1 MNRQMTNSAGN
12 SGPAAL
18 QGEPQAAQGIAAG
31 SSFYAAMRILPRPQ
45 REAMFQIY
53 SFCRQVDDIAD
64 SAGPRPERLA
74 ALAKWR
80 EDIDALYAGHPPAQL
95 RDYARSVQTFGM
107 RREDFLAVID
117 GMEMDVPADIR
128 APDEKTLDLYC
139 DRVASAVGRLS
150 VKVFGLPDADGI
162 LLAHH
167 LGRALQ
173 LTNILRDIDEDAAIG
188 RLYLPREM
196 LFHAGITSPEPRA
209 VIINPALPKACAP
222 LVMRA
227 RAHFEK
233 SDEIM
238 GRNARRV
245 VRAPRIMSKYYRKIL
260 ELLVA
265 RGFALPRHPVRLGK
279 AAKIAILLQYAI
291 I

>member
-1 MNRQMTNSAGN
+1 MNQPMTSAVAGDEPAKPQ
-12 SGPAAL
+12 SG
-18 QGEPQAAQGIAAG
+18 AQGIAVG
-31 SSFYAAMRILPRPQ
+31 SSFYAAMRILPRKQ

-64 SAGPRPERLA
+64 SDGPREERLA
-74 ALAKWR
+74 ALAGWR
-80 EDIDALYAGHPPAQL
+80 DDIDALYAGRPSAKV
-95 RDYARSVQTFGM
+95 RDYARSVQKFGM

-150 VKVFGLPDADGI
+150 VKVFGLPDDDGI

-196 LFHAGITSPEPRA
+196 LFHAGITSADPRA
-209 VIINPALPKACAP
+209 VIANPALHRACVP
-222 LVMRA
+222 LVARA

-260 ELLVA
+260 ELLVE

-279 AAKIAILLQYAI
+279 ASRIAILLQYAI